1 MSAKTLAPIALGIG
15 ALYLLSSKG
24 SPFSQQ
30 QQQDAGKPG
39 GEHVGPPEPE
49 TDTPNSKAQDAK
61 TLKRRDT
68 DLHNLAGLT
77 GETKNS
83 KSPVQKAITKVEK
96 RIAANRPPLAPA
108 KPTSEATHDPKAVA
122 KQKPGFTKKQPH
134 DFLSSQT

>member
-1 MSAKTLAPIALGIG
+1 MSAKSWAPIALGIG

-77 GETKNS
+77 GE
-83 KSPVQKAITKVEK
+83 VQKAITKVEK
-96 RIAANRPPLAPA
+96 RIAVNRPPLAPA

>member
-77 GETKNS
+77 GE
-83 KSPVQKAITKVEK
+83 VQKAITKVEK
-96 RIAANRPPLAPA
+96 RIADRPPLAPA